1 MGGVSMGCRKWRAC
15 AKVQPYQME
24 ISMRHLLPQPLGILF
39 LLAFVVGTA
48 DAAEIKVL
56 SIPGVRPAVSELLPG
71 FERRSDHKVDFIWE
85 IYAGQKRAIES
96 GDFDVAIFAK
106 SQIAEMAQQGRI
118 APNTMVDLAS
128 TNIGVVV
135 RKGAVKPDVGSEEAF
150 KRTLLAA
157 KSIAYT
163 KESSTGVYV
172 TRMLERIG
180 IADAVKDKL
189 RLQPGGGMT
198 TPAVANGDVEIGIVL
213 LSDIM
218 ATPGAEL
225 AGLLPPGLQ
234 NAVMQT
240 GAISTTA
247 KQAAAGTAL
256 LQALS
261 ASTAAPIYR
270 SKGLE
275 PAR

>member
-1 MGGVSMGCRKWRAC
+1 
-15 AKVQPYQME
+15 
-24 ISMRHLLPQPLGILF
+24 MRHIPQSLGAAFILAILL
-39 LLAFVVGTA
+39 GTT

-56 SIPGVRPAVSELLPG
+56 SIPGVKPAVTELLPQ
-71 FERRSDHKVDFIWE
+71 FERQSGHTVNFTWE
-85 IYAGQKRAIES
+85 IYASQKKEIES
-96 GDFDVAIFAK
+96 GIFDVAIFAK
-106 SQIAEMAQQGRI
+106 SQISELAQQGRI
-118 APNTMVDLAS
+118 APNTTVDLAA

-135 RKGAVKPDVGSEEAF
+135 RKGAPKPDISNEEAF

-172 TRMLERIG
+172 TRLLERLDL
-180 IADAVKDKL
+180 ADALKDKL

-198 TPAVANGDVEIGIVL
+198 TPAVAKGDVEIGIVL
-213 LSDIM
+213 LSDIL

-225 AGLLPPGLQ
+225 AGLLPAGLQ

-256 LQALS
+256 LQALT
-261 ASTAAPIYR
+261 APAAAPVYR

-275 PAR
+275 PAH

>member
-1 MGGVSMGCRKWRAC
+1 
-15 AKVQPYQME
+15 
-24 ISMRHLLPQPLGILF
+24 MRQFPQSLGAA
-39 LLAFVVGTA
+39 LAAVLVLGTA

-56 SIPGVRPAVSELLPG
+56 SIPGVKPAVSELLPQ
-71 FERRSDHKVDFIWE
+71 FERQSGHTVNFTWE
-85 IYAGQKRAIES
+85 IYAGQKKEIES
-96 GDFDVAIFAK
+96 GNFDVAIFAK
-106 SQIAEMAQQGRI
+106 SQIAELAQQGRI
-118 APNTMVDLAS
+118 APNTAVDLAA

-135 RKGAVKPDVGSEEAF
+135 RKGAPKPDVSNEEAF
-150 KRTLLAA
+150 KHTLLAA

-172 TRMLERIG
+172 TRLLARLG
-180 IADAVKDKL
+180 LADVLKDRL
-189 RLQPGGGMT
+189 RLQSGGGMT
-198 TPAVANGDVEIGIVL
+198 TPAVAKGDVEIGIVL
-213 LSDIM
+213 LSDIL

-247 KQAAAGTAL
+247 KQAVAGAAL
-256 LQALS
+256 LQAL
-261 ASTAAPIYR
+261 TAAAASPVYR

-275 PAR
+275 PPR

>member
-1 MGGVSMGCRKWRAC
+1 MCRFARSTAS
-15 AKVQPYQME
+15 AF
-24 ISMRHLLPQPLGILF
+24 IIALLLGP
-39 LLAFVVGTA
+39 A

-56 SIPGVRPAVSELLPG
+56 SIPGVKPAVTELLPQ
-71 FERRSDHKVDFIWE
+71 FERQSGHTVNFTWE
-85 IYAGQKRAIES
+85 IYAGQKKEIES
-96 GDFDVAIFAK
+96 GNFDVAIFAK

-118 APNTMVDLAS
+118 APNTSVDLAA

-135 RKGAVKPDVGSEEAF
+135 RKGAPKPNVSNEEAF

-163 KESSTGVYV
+163 KESSTGVYL
-172 TRMLERIG
+172 TRVLERLG
-180 IADAVKDKL
+180 LTDAIKDKL
-189 RLQPGGGMT
+189 RLQSGGGMT
-198 TPAVANGDVEIGIVL
+198 TPAVAKGDVEIGIVL
-213 LSDIM
+213 LSDIL

-234 NAVMQT
+234 NSVMQT
-240 GAISTTA
+240 GAISATA

-256 LQALS
+256 LQAL
-261 ASTAAPIYR
+261 TAASAATVYR

>member
-1 MGGVSMGCRKWRAC
+1 MRRFERATG
-15 AKVQPYQME
+15 AAIV
-24 ISMRHLLPQPLGILF
+24 LAF
-39 LLAFVVGTA
+39 LLAPA

-56 SIPGVRPAVSELLPG
+56 SIPGVKPAVSELLPA
-71 FERRSDHKVDFIWE
+71 FERQSGHATNFTWE
-85 IYAGQKRAIES
+85 IYAGQKKEIES
-96 GDFDVAIFAK
+96 GNFDVAIFAK

-118 APNTMVDLAS
+118 APNTIVDLAS

-135 RKGAVKPDVGSEEAF
+135 RKGAPKPDVSNEEAF

-163 KESSTGVYV
+163 KESSTGIYV
-172 TRMLERIG
+172 TRLLGRLG
-180 IADAVKDKL
+180 VADAIKDRL
-189 RLQPGGGMT
+189 RLQSGGGMT
-198 TPAVANGDVEIGIVL
+198 TPAVAKGDVEIGIVL
-213 LSDIM
+213 LSDIL

-234 NAVMQT
+234 NSVMQS
-240 GAISTTA
+240 GAIGASA
-247 KQAAAGTAL
+247 KQAAAGAAL

-261 ASTAAPIYR
+261 APTAAPVYR